1 MPYGIGTPNIAAL
14 IAGLN
19 NPQHIAAERTRN
31 AEVRNFTLKAFAD
44 MGFTGTDSQSNFIF
58 VNIKRPAA
66 PFRDACAAAGV
77 LVARDF
83 PPYEKTHCRISIG
96 TMAEM
101 QRAVDV
107 FRKILAN
114 PTTTASKEKR

>member
-1 MPYGIGTPNIAAL
+1 MV
-14 IAGLN
+14 AGLN
-19 NPQHIAAERTRN
+19 NPAHIEQERKRN
-31 AEVRNFTLKAFAD
+31 TEVKAFTIKAFAD
-44 MGFTGTDSQSNFIF
+44 MGFTATDSQSNFIF

-83 PPYEKTHCRISIG
+83 PPFEKTHCRVTIG

-107 FRKILAN
+107 FRKVLGDHDDA
-114 PTTTASKEKR
+114 PAQQEKGGL